1 MWPQLDI
8 KIECIRK
15 NKYVRYIEK
24 IKTGGLLISFLLID
38 LISHTEK
45 SVNQFESCVA
55 YVKVSEFSLV
65 QTQLKM
71 SEEGEIRKRI
81 VTSSS

>member
-24 IKTGGLLISFLLID
+24 FKPGGLLISFLLID
-38 LISHTEK
+38 LISHIEK
-45 SVNQFESCVA
+45 SVNQFKSCVVDA
-55 YVKVSEFSLV
+55 KETKNKL
-65 QTQLKM
+65 T
-71 SEEGEIRKRI
+71 RKWINVDKR
-81 VTSSS
+81 